1 MVAGTSRARSSSRLS
16 RWDLG
21 ESIPPQPSQS
31 RGGITFPTRSVR
43 STLRTAIMAGPR
55 RSLMAKRTY
64 SLDFK
69 VSAAQLV
76 TEQGRGL
83 KDAATSLGVAPS
95 TMQYWVRRF
104 GTPAAR
110 SQAPDD
116 RDALR
121 QENDRLRE
129 ENRRL
134 LMERDILKKATAF
147 FAGEKA

>member
-1 MVAGTSRARSSSRLS
+1 
-16 RWDLG
+16 
-21 ESIPPQPSQS
+21 
-31 RGGITFPTRSVR
+31 
-43 STLRTAIMAGPR
+43 
-55 RSLMAKRTY
+55 MAKRTY

-69 VSAAQLV
+69 VSAARLV

-110 SQAPDD
+110 PPAPDD

-121 QENDRLRE
+121 RENERLRE

>member
-1 MVAGTSRARSSSRLS
+1 
-16 RWDLG
+16 
-21 ESIPPQPSQS
+21 
-31 RGGITFPTRSVR
+31 
-43 STLRTAIMAGPR
+43 
-55 RSLMAKRTY
+55 MAKRTY

-69 VSAAQLV
+69 VSAARLV

-104 GTPAAR
+104 GTKAAS

-121 QENDRLRE
+121 RENDRLRE

-147 FAGEKA
+147 FAREKA

>member
-1 MVAGTSRARSSSRLS
+1 MAR
-16 RWDLG
+16 
-21 ESIPPQPSQS
+21 
-31 RGGITFPTRSVR
+31 
-43 STLRTAIMAGPR
+43 R
-55 RSLMAKRTY
+55 RY

-83 KDAATSLGVAPS
+83 KDVAASLGVAPS

-104 GTPAAR
+104 GTKLTPPSAPA
-110 SQAPDD
+110 D

-121 QENDRLRE
+121 LENDRLRE

-134 LMERDILKKATAF
+134 LMEREILKKATAF
-147 FAGEKA
+147 FAREQA

>member
-1 MVAGTSRARSSSRLS
+1 MAR
-16 RWDLG
+16 
-21 ESIPPQPSQS
+21 
-31 RGGITFPTRSVR
+31 
-43 STLRTAIMAGPR
+43 
-55 RSLMAKRTY
+55 RTY

-76 TEQGRGL
+76 TGQGRGL
-83 KDAATSLGVAPS
+83 KDVATGLGVAPS

-104 GTPAAR
+104 GAKAAQP
-110 SQAPDD
+110 QAPDD

-121 QENDRLRE
+121 LENDRLRE

-147 FAGEKA
+147 FAREQA